1 MCPQREGRAS
11 SSALHFAIWT
21 LRDNFRRIAIP
32 VSVARG
38 CDPRQIRAIL
48 LKVAHDNPDVMTTP
62 APAVELEEF
71 GADSLE
77 FKLYAFIDLNKGG
90 GIGTDL
96 RIAILDAFDD
106 AGIRSP
112 LPRTDVTLRNIEWL
126 REVVEEYASDSYN
139 GRRSATGSSVP
150 RHVPER
156 DDESAQPTTRLH
168 RTLGPLSA

>member
-1 MCPQREGRAS
+1 M
-11 SSALHFAIWT
+11 
-21 LRDNFRRIAIP
+21 
-32 VSVARG
+32 SVARG

-62 APAVELEEF
+62 APTVELEEF
-71 GADSLE
+71 PADSLE

-112 LPRTDVTLRNIEWL
+112 LPRTDVTLRNIDWL
-126 REVVEEYASDSYN
+126 RGIVAEYASAGSN
-139 GRRSATGSSVP
+139 GRTTSNGQSWLAPVSRTPRSEGAV
-150 RHVPER
+150 
-156 DDESAQPTTRLH
+156 
-168 RTLGPLSA
+168 